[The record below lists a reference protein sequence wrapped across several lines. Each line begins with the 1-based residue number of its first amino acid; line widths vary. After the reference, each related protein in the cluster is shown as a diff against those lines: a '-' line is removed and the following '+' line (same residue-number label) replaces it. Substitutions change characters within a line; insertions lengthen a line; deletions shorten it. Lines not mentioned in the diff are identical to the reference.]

1 MEARYW
7 LSFLV
12 AKRTLTFLC
21 LILTIFETSS
31 QIKKAPEWVRS
42 IPLSEDAFYGMGAF
56 DMSKSDQ
63 YRAKARK
70 VALKEIIEK
79 IFISVSSNSQLSMTY
94 DNDETIYSL
103 NETISIES
111 TNYLSG
117 HRKVDEWIDK
127 RADIYYVLFKLDHE
141 VYREN
146 RRVYFERLEDV
157 IQIIRTEADQLFIQG
172 EVSRG
177 VNKLIA
183 AISRIT
189 EEIEKLIEP
198 KQLMSLQKWR
208 LSALYE
214 LEKQIGRIGFKL
226 ESNYDFHANER
237 QPLIISDFIVDNL
250 TGTPLSGLST
260 NLKVVKG
267 DVFNHSF
274 DHYIEDNAI
283 GIYGLFP
290 EHQIAMVQIVAE
302 IPLPD
307 PIIAIIDPSLQ
318 HTFTSQPIALRF
330 NPYHITYNLSGLA
343 RDHVKNELTVQYLR
357 KITNDLGLI
366 ETDIEDAF
374 YKIDI
379 ICTEKVEQ
387 LRNGYFAANLE
398 VRVAVTRLRDK
409 RELYHF
415 SLPKGHATSSTYESA
430 ISKALDKA
438 FSESDR
444 FLVTF
449 VTFLCSQHP

>member
-12 AKRTLTFLC
+12 AKRTFTFLC
-21 LILTIFETSS
+21 FILIIFETSS

-42 IPLSEDAFYGMGAF
+42 IPLSEDAFYGMGAVKIG
-56 DMSKSDQ
+56 KSNQ
-63 YRAKARK
+63 YRTKARK

-79 IFISVSSNSQLSMTY
+79 IFISVSSNSQLSMKY
-94 DNDETIYSL
+94 HNDEAIYSF

-111 TNYLSG
+111 SNYLSG
-117 HRKVDEWIDK
+117 HQKVDEWVDQ
-127 RADIYYVLFKLDHE
+127 RSDIYYVLFKLDHE

-157 IQIIRTEADQLFIQG
+157 IDVICTEADQLFVQG

-183 AISRIT
+183 AISRIN
-189 EEIEKLIEP
+189 EEIDKLIEP
-198 KQLMSLQKWR
+198 KQLIALQKWR
-208 LSALYE
+208 FSAIYE
-214 LEKQIGRIGFKL
+214 LEKQISRIGFDLK
-226 ESNYDFHANER
+226 SNYDFYADR
-237 QPLIISDFIVDNL
+237 QQPLIISEFIVNKVTDH
-250 TGTPLSGLST
+250 PISGLST
-260 NLKVVKG
+260 SLRVIKG

-302 IPLPD
+302 LPLPN
-307 PIIAIIDPSLQ
+307 PIKAIIDPSLQ

-330 NPYHITYNLSGLA
+330 NPYHITYNLSDLA
-343 RDHVKNELTVQYLR
+343 RDRVKNELTVQYLKR
-357 KITNDLGLI
+357 ITNDLGLI

-379 ICTEKVEQ
+379 VCKEKAEK
-387 LRNGYFAANLE
+387 LRNGYFDANLE
-398 VRVAVTRLRDK
+398 VRIAVTRLRDK

-415 SLPKGHATSSTYESA
+415 SLPKVRATSSTYESA
-430 ISKALDKA
+430 VSKALDKA

-444 FLVTF
+444 FLITF